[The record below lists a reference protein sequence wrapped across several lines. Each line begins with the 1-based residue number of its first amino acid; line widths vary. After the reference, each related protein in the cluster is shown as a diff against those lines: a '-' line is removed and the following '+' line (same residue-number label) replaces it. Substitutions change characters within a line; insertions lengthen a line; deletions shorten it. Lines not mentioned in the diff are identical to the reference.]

1 MTEPFLRR
9 AWNTDVDTA
18 ELEGMRLD
26 EAYTAGFWACHNQM
40 LNEIFR
46 YGAEVERRGWPNMAK
61 AVRALMKYLTTK
73 ETAGDSVHAS
83 VRRRS

>member
-1 MTEPFLRR
+1 MTKPFTRREWDLEPDLYDLATMTPEE
-9 AWNTDVDTA
+9 AWHQ
-18 ELEGMRLD
+18 
-26 EAYTAGFWACHNQM
+26 GFWSAQNQM
-40 LNEIFR
+40 MNEMSR

-73 ETAGDSVHAS
+73 ETVGDNVHAS